1 MFLSEGVPWVPC
13 NLNNAAP
20 TKDRRK
26 ELFILQK
33 NWKILHQWFSQD
45 NPSYH
50 NTMFIALFKVNF
62 ISASSWTLCSMK
74 WNTFRHLLL
83 LPLLGKVFVWNFVEL
98 HNLYSGAGWGAGFKV
113 SSKTAISPLMQLVMG
128 FKIFILLCKCSDQIK
143 KLLQITKLQRNVDL
157 NDNVSTSPIQ
167 PQTI

>member
-1 MFLSEGVPWVPC
+1 MQLPLRTGEENYSFS
-13 NLNNAAP
+13 
-20 TKDRRK
+20 KS
-26 ELFILQK
+26 QK

-50 NTMFIALFKVNF
+50 NTMFIALFKVSQFHFCCFLN
-62 ISASSWTLCSMK
+62 SAK
-74 WNTFRHLLL
+74 WNTFLHHLL

-98 HNLYSGAGWGAGFKV
+98 HNLYSVGRGGGGAGRGGAEFKV